1 MLTIRLD
8 GYPEMI
14 NIGDEVPLSKYYENY
29 CRDGFLE
36 AMWNSPNL
44 LGFEKNDCSS
54 PISRELVLLRDPD
67 REVPKEYLALF
78 ASLQNRGKDS
88 AQILRGILDR
98 HLKGGGKDFWDHNG
112 DFLRKILDGVIWNE
126 KNCRLL
132 CGYLLLF
139 IQLSKSRTEM
149 LDCEK
154 QLLINELYH
163 EEDAGEVSGRL
174 ICPNGAG
181 GICCLR
187 KDGIYNIEY
196 AGDGSCTAEK
206 MAIGERR
213 IVSFAMLSG
222 KYLLAVDIAG
232 KLISESEAAAEQ
244 WRQKGCPPLK
254 SVAACGPLYQMLTES
269 GEIITNVK
277 GFARNMKGVRQIG
290 AGLNSLSAV
299 KGDQKELV
307 TTFDLA
313 SEVDEDMLVG
323 VREARTRVEYDPKTV
338 SWLILQE
345 DGTLWF
351 SDGEGILKDEEVE
364 KADLCRSGVF
374 YVQGHTLWRYYYG
387 DEITERIAAVN
398 SAVKELYCE
407 TAGENT
413 AVYLWQEENEI
424 PERILLNGG
433 SS

>member
-14 NIGDEVPLSKYYENY
+14 NISDEVSLSKYYENY
-29 CRDGFLE
+29 CREGFLA

-44 LGFEKNDCSS
+44 LGFEKNDCLS
-54 PISRELVLLRDPD
+54 PVSRELVLLKDTD
-67 REVPKEYLALF
+67 REAPEEYRALF
-78 ASLQNRGKDS
+78 ASLQNRGEDS
-88 AQILRGILDR
+88 ARILRGILDR
-98 HLKGGGKDFWDHNG
+98 HLKGSGKDFWDHNG

-154 QLLINELYH
+154 QFLTGKLYH
-163 EEDAGEVSGRL
+163 EEKTGEVSGRL

-187 KDGIYNIEY
+187 KDGIYNIQY
-196 AGDGSCTAEK
+196 AGDGFCTAEK
-206 MAIGERR
+206 MDIGEKR
-213 IVSFAMLSG
+213 IISFAMLSG
-222 KYLLAVDIAG
+222 RYLLAVDIAG
-232 KLISESEAAAEQ
+232 KLISESEAAAGQ
-244 WRQKGCPPLK
+244 WRQRGCPPLK
-254 SVAACGPLYQMLTES
+254 SVAACGPLYQMLTKS

-277 GFARNMKGVRQIG
+277 GFAQEIKDVRRIG
-290 AGLNSLSAV
+290 AGLNSLSAIR
-299 KGDQKELV
+299 GGRKELV
-307 TTFDLA
+307 TTFDLV

-345 DGTLWF
+345 NGTLWF
-351 SDGEGILKDEEVE
+351 PDGDGILKDEEAE

-374 YVQGHTLWRYYYG
+374 YVQGHTLWRYHYG
-387 DEITERIAAVN
+387 DGITERIAAVN
-398 SAVKELYCE
+398 GAVKELYCE

-424 PERILLNGG
+424 PEKILLNGG
-433 SS
+433 GS